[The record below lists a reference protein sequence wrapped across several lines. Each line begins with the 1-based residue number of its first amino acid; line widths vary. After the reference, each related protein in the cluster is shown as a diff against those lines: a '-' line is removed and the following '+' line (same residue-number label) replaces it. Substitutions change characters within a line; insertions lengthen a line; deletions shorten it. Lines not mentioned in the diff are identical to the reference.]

1 MSRPQLRKRL
11 LLAGLALLLVGGGAA
26 AWKLRRDVR
35 QAYDAPTRR
44 VQPLAFAPL
53 PAPALKVRMWGG
65 AEVSGVA
72 LGPEGLILAGGFGVV
87 DAQGD
92 LGEGLPAL
100 QASAL
105 ALWRDRPLVALA
117 AGGLFLRR
125 DRAWEELRTGW
136 GTLHVRDLVE
146 SPGGELLIGAQ
157 EGLFRAAWG
166 ATVLERLDGAPV
178 RSLALA
184 PGGAVWAGGEQGLR
198 RVDAGSVRT
207 VAAPDPWV
215 DAVAVQGTTLLVL
228 TPQGL
233 ARGPFD
239 GPFTPV
245 AGAEEASSVAVLGA
259 EVYAAGQGRLWRFG
273 ATGRPAEEL
282 PGAPVRRIFVRG
294 GALFA
299 DTDRGLLRRG
309 ASGWGLAR
317 PRPSSLPPG
326 PSAVNALAW
335 REGRVLAGLFNGG
348 LVVGSP
354 GGGSHPAASTSGL
367 ELMWSPVRGSEAW
380 GVNAILNAGG
390 AVHVASLRGVARLEG
405 GALTAVEPKDA
416 GAAFSLA
423 STREGLVHGY
433 GQGVLLPGPRMLS
446 AFHGLPGNQALA
458 LAEGPEG
465 SNLLFVGTPT
475 GLGAIAGGRVAW
487 RTEPGDGRLPH
498 PWVTALAV
506 RGEDL
511 YVGTYGG
518 GVARRAGRPAG
529 WREPGPFAAFPE
541 TAGLKVN
548 PGCLVEA
555 GGRLYLGTDGR
566 GLWRLSLDGSRFVP
580 LRLPLPSQHVTAIQ
594 PGPEGLYVGTPEGL
608 ARLPLSLPEE
618 PS

>member
-1 MSRPQLRKRL
+1 MPSPQLRKRL
-11 LLAGLALLLVGGGAA
+11 LLAGLALALAGGGLA
-26 AWKLRRDVR
+26 AWRLRREVR
-35 QAYDAPTRR
+35 QAYEAPARR
-44 VQPLAFAPL
+44 VQPLAFTPL
-53 PAPALKVRMWGG
+53 PAPALKVQRWGG
-65 AEVSGVA
+65 AEVCGVA
-72 LGPEGLILAGGFGVV
+72 LGPEGLVVAGGFGVV
-87 DAQGD
+87 DGAGD
-92 LGEGLPAL
+92 LGEGLPTL

-105 ALWRDRPLVALA
+105 ALWRDRPVAALA

-136 GTLHVRDLVE
+136 GALHVRNLVE
-146 SPGGELLIGAQ
+146 TAGGELLIGAQ

-166 ATVLERLDGAPV
+166 GAVLERLDASPV
-178 RSLALA
+178 RALALG
-184 PGGAVWAGGEQGLR
+184 PGGVVWAGGEQGLR
-198 RVDAGSVRT
+198 RVDAGSARA
-207 VAAPDPWV
+207 VATPDPWV
-215 DAVAVQGTTLLVL
+215 DAVAVQGQELLVL

-233 ARGPFD
+233 ARGPFE

-245 AGAEEASSVAVLGA
+245 PGAEEAASLAVLGA
-259 EVYAAGQGRLWRFG
+259 EVFTAGQGRLLRFG
-273 ATGRPAEEL
+273 PSGRPAEEL
-282 PGAPVRRIFVRG
+282 PGAPVRRVFARG

-299 DTDRGLLRRG
+299 DTDAGLLRRG
-309 ASGWGLAR
+309 AQGWSLAR
-317 PRPSSLPPG
+317 PRPASLPPG

-335 REGRVLAGLFNGG
+335 RDGRLLAGLFNGG

-354 GGGSHPAASTSGL
+354 GGAAHPAASSSGL
-367 ELMWSPVRGSEAW
+367 DLAWTPVRGSEAW
-380 GVNAILNAGG
+380 GVNAILPAGG
-390 AVHVASLRGVARLEG
+390 TVHVASLRGVARLEG
-405 GALTAVEPKDA
+405 GTLIPIEPRDA

-423 STREGLVHGY
+423 ATRDGLVHGY
-433 GQGVLLPGPRMLS
+433 GQGVLLPGSRLVS

-475 GLGAIAGGRVAW
+475 GLGALAGGRVAW

-506 RGEDL
+506 RGDDL
-511 YVGTYGG
+511 FVGTYGG
-518 GVARRAGRPAG
+518 GVARRAGQPSG
-529 WREPGPFAAFPE
+529 WRAPGAFSAFPE

-566 GLWRLSLDGSRFVP
+566 GLWRLSADGSRFVP
-580 LRLPLPSQHVTAIQ
+580 LRVPLPSQHVTAIQ
-594 PGPEGLYVGTPEGL
+594 PGPEALFVGTSEGL

>member
-1 MSRPQLRKRL
+1 MSLAQPRKRL
-11 LLAGLALLLVGGGAA
+11 LLAGLALALVGGAVV

-35 QAYDAPTRR
+35 QAFEAPTRR

-53 PAPALKVRMWGG
+53 PAPAVKVRRWGG
-65 AEVSGVA
+65 AEVTGVA
-72 LGPEGLILAGGFGVV
+72 LGLEGLVLAGGFGVA
-87 DAQGD
+87 DARGE
-92 LGEGLPAL
+92 LGEGLPTL
-100 QASAL
+100 QASVL
-105 ALWRDRPLVALA
+105 ALWRDRPVVALA

-125 DRAWEELRTGW
+125 DRAWEEFRTGW
-136 GTLHVRDLVE
+136 GTLHVRDLAE

-166 ATVLERLDGAPV
+166 AAALERLDGAPV

-184 PGGAVWAGGEQGLR
+184 PGGVVWAGGEQGLR
-198 RVDAGSVRT
+198 RVDAGSAKG

-215 DAVAVQGTTLLVL
+215 DAVAVLGRDLLVL

-239 GPFTPV
+239 GPLAPV
-245 AGAEEASSVAVLGA
+245 AGAEAANSFAVLGD
-259 EVYAAGQGRLWRFG
+259 EVYTAGQGRLLRFG
-273 ATGRPAEEL
+273 AGGRPAEEL
-282 PGAPVRRIFVRG
+282 PGSPVRRVFARAGI
-294 GALFA
+294 LFA
-299 DTDRGLLRRG
+299 DTDAGLLRRSAG
-309 ASGWGLAR
+309 GWSPAR
-317 PRPSSLPPG
+317 PRPASLPPG

-335 REGRVLAGLFNGG
+335 RDGRVIVGLFNGG
-348 LVVGSP
+348 LVVGSLD
-354 GGGSHPAASTSGL
+354 GASRSAAEGPDL
-367 ELMWSPVRGSEAW
+367 GWAPVRGSEAW
-380 GVNAILNAGG
+380 GVNAILIAGG

-405 GALTAVEPKDA
+405 GALSALEPKDA

-423 STREGLVHGY
+423 ASREGLVHGY
-433 GQGVLLPGPRMLS
+433 GQGVLLPGPRLLS

-506 RGEDL
+506 RGDDL

-518 GVARRAGRPAG
+518 GVARRAGRQAG
-529 WREPGPFAAFPE
+529 WREPGAFAAFPE
-541 TAGLKVN
+541 TAGVKVN

-566 GLWRLSLDGSRFVP
+566 GLWRLSADGSRFVP

-594 PGPEGLYVGTPEGL
+594 AGPEGLYVGTPEGL

>member
-1 MSRPQLRKRL
+1 MPLAPSRKRL
-11 LLAGLALLLVGGGAA
+11 LLAGLALALIGGGAA

-72 LGPEGLILAGGFGVV
+72 LGPEGLVLAGGFGVA
-87 DAQGD
+87 DARGD
-92 LGEGLPAL
+92 LGEGLPTL

-105 ALWRDRPLVALA
+105 ALWRDRPVAALA

-136 GTLHVRDLVE
+136 GTLHVRDLAE

-166 ATVLERLDGAPV
+166 AAVLERLDAAPV
-178 RSLALA
+178 RALALA
-184 PGGAVWAGGEQGLR
+184 PGGVVWAGGEQGLR
-198 RVDAGSVRT
+198 RVDAGSARSVPT
-207 VAAPDPWV
+207 PDPWV
-215 DAVAVQGTTLLVL
+215 DGVAVQGRDLLVL

-239 GPFTPV
+239 GPLAPV
-245 AGAEEASSVAVLGA
+245 AGAEEASSFAVLGE
-259 EVYAAGQGRLWRFG
+259 EVYTAGQGRLLRFVAG
-273 ATGRPAEEL
+273 GRPAEEL
-282 PGAPVRRIFVRG
+282 PGSAVRRVFARG
-294 GALFA
+294 GVLFA
-299 DTDRGLLRRG
+299 DTGTGLLRRG
-309 ASGWGLAR
+309 ATGWSPAR

-335 REGRVLAGLFNGG
+335 RDGRVIAGLFNGG
-348 LVVGSP
+348 LVVGIP
-354 GGGSHPAASTSGL
+354 GGVSSSAPGAGPDLAWA
-367 ELMWSPVRGSEAW
+367 PVRGSEAW

-405 GALTAVEPKDA
+405 GALRAVEPKDA
-416 GAAFSLA
+416 GAAFALA

-506 RGEDL
+506 RGDDL
-511 YVGTYGG
+511 FLGTYGG

-529 WREPGPFAAFPE
+529 WREPGAFVAFPE

-566 GLWRLSLDGSRFVP
+566 GLWRLSADGSRFVP

-594 PGPEGLYVGTPEGL
+594 AGPEGLYVGTPEGL
-608 ARLPLSLPEE
+608 ARLPLSPPEE